1 MNLNSLI
8 VVADAAR
15 ARIFRT
21 MPGRTERE
29 PVELVELDS
38 LVHPEGRLRESD
50 RYAGSF
56 PAGVRPGKVGSRHA
70 LDDHRSA
77 HDAEDRRRFVRQ
89 IAVTTAQRVHE
100 WGANRVI
107 AVATHT
113 LHAPLSD
120 ELERELPREV
130 YLRRELGEFTESSP
144 SELLSALDGRGV
156 FQP

>member
-15 ARIFRT
+15 ARVFR
-21 MPGRTERE
+21 PVLGRTERA
-29 PVELVELDS
+29 PFELVELDS
-38 LVHPEGRLRESD
+38 LVHPEARLREGE

-56 PAGVRPGKVGSRHA
+56 AAGVRPGKVGSSHG

-89 IAVTTAQRVHE
+89 IAATTAQRVNE

-107 AVATHT
+107 VAATHAV
-113 LHAPLSD
+113 HALLSD

-130 YLRRELGEFTESSP
+130 YLRREIGEFTESSP
-144 SELLSALDGRGV
+144 SELLGALESRGV
-156 FQP
+156 FRP